1 MRACRKRNQG
11 VQPPCY
17 MSHSCWV
24 TLKTWGKKKHPG
36 LSWAGLQHSGSVL
49 LKKSP
54 RLLKYLQAQFL
65 SPWKFH
71 CCVVWYVIQQNK
83 IFPVNVLNMCS
94 ANQLVQRPA
103 ASTDETAC
111 IPSCSCFTLPSNE
124 PLEIAVPSFAAF
136 MKDRERKAEG
146 TESFW
151 GAEAASPV
159 LCACSCVQNRERWF
173 CCRGVKV
180 LLAWSRGDQKG
191 EFSLRVLVHQFA
203 IQKTVLPSLKSW
215 SLRREIRDGPSLDTG
230 RQTAVVGVGHRI
242 GRQGLSPTLICGWL
256 GLCQSQ
262 NWNRE
267 GGSRG
272 LGLGELKVQLSLADF
287 HIFYIICWGRPARLR
302 KLKSSPL
309 RPGITAVT
317 QKVPKGSSWQG
328 DNISDF
334 KHKTFIWIVVD
345 WLKQM
350 MILHVLAAWF
360 LLLCEWVC
368 DTAAGV
374 QQVSS
379 RSLVAL

>member
-215 SLRREIRDGPSLDTG
+215 SLRREIRDGPSLAD
-230 RQTAVVGVGHRI
+230 
-242 GRQGLSPTLICGWL
+242 SCGWGRASDRKARSESHSHL
-256 GLCQSQ
+256 WLAGSVPEPKLKPRRRFSGLRSGWVESPAKPRRFPHFLY
-262 NWNRE
+262 N
-267 GGSRG
+267 
-272 LGLGELKVQLSLADF
+272 LLGEASKTPQAEIIPTASWNYCCDPEGTKRFFLARRQHLWF
-287 HIFYIICWGRPARLR
+287 QTQNFYL
-302 KLKSSPL
+302 
-309 RPGITAVT
+309 
-317 QKVPKGSSWQG
+317 
-328 DNISDF
+328 N
-334 KHKTFIWIVVD
+334 
-345 WLKQM
+345 
-350 MILHVLAAWF
+350 
-360 LLLCEWVC
+360 
-368 DTAAGV
+368 
-374 QQVSS
+374 SS
-379 RSLVAL
+379 RLA